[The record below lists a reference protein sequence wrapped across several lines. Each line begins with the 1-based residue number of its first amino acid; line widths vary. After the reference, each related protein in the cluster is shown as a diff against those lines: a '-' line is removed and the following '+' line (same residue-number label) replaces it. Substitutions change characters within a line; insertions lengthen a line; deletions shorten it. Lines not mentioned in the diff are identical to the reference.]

1 MSRYVLTVFALL
13 CAFMPI
19 ASAGSAT
26 ILGLN
31 AEKSSEFTPSDRDAL
46 MDALDGCVFV
56 LHLFWACD
64 KDGSKIEDWD
74 VSKVTD
80 MK

>member
-46 MDALDGCVFV
+46 MVALNECFFNPDLARVCV
-56 LHLFWACD
+56 

-80 MK
+80 MR